1 MIIDRFSSL
10 VIILQKLVFSTFN
23 SLLLFTFALKLIV
36 LMLSFYVGIQDIPPH
51 LLVAIINQA

>member
-23 SLLLFTFALKLIV
+23 SLLLFTLALKLIV